1 MRVDEMV
8 VSQVDIMEEVYKDA
22 VIVQEGAS
30 AVRIWEAG
38 YRNARVVHRFIMEDI
53 VILIDYDVINLLFLS
68 SLLLIKDSQLPDAI
82 IHINY
87 AILIT
92 V

>member
-1 MRVDEMV
+1 MV
-8 VSQVDIMEEVYKDA
+8 VCQVDIMEEVHKDA
-22 VIVQEGAS
+22 VIVQEGTS

-38 YRNARVVHRFIMEDI
+38 YRNARVVQRFILEDI
-53 VILIDYDVINLLFLS
+53 VIVIDYKVIDL
-68 SLLLIKDSQLPDAI
+68 LLLISLILTKDSQFPDAI

-87 AILIT
+87 TVLIT

>member
-1 MRVDEMV
+1 MV
-8 VSQVDIMEEVYKDA
+8 VRQVYIMEEVNKDA

-38 YRNARVVHRFIMEDI
+38 YRNARVIQRFILEGI
-53 VILIDYDVINLLFLS
+53 VIVIDYNVVVLLFLS
-68 SLLLIKDSQLPDAI
+68 SLVLTKDSHFPDAI
-82 IHINY
+82 IHINN
-87 AILIT
+87 AVLIT